1 MTSLWVGVDWLVA
14 GWQEVE
20 ELGAGVEAVPE
31 LRSSAAAVMVV
42 TLKWDD
48 FVRQGREGQE

>member
-31 LRSSAAAVMVV
+31 LRSSAAAVM

-48 FVRQGREGQE
+48 FEWQGREGQE